1 MAFFLNPAQREGTAL
16 LEDSFCAGRCGQQ
29 RHNTGHTSGDCA
41 LPPPPPSA
49 PLSTPP
55 PPSAPLSTP
64 APPSAATSPAAA
76 TTTRTLW
83 LRGRALGGGVQSGP
97 TAVGASTQRPAQ
109 RWMARRVGALVR
121 RRVGSSARRRSCA
134 STPRRPGPRRPV
146 PAPFVPPCRNGRG
159 VSGRGNRI
167 TARQTKAAAV
177 RGQQ

>member
-1 MAFFLNPAQREGTAL
+1 MAFFLNSAQREGTAL

-49 PLSTPP
+49 PLSPPP

-76 TTTRTLW
+76 ATTTRTRW

-109 RWMARRVGALVR
+109 RWMDRRVGALVR

-134 STPRRPGPRRPV
+134 TVRVDAPAPGASAVCAPV
-146 PAPFVPPCRNGRG
+146 PEWQGRL
-159 VSGRGNRI
+159 GRGNRI

>member
-1 MAFFLNPAQREGTAL
+1 MAFFLNSAQREGTAL

-29 RHNTGHTSGDCA
+29 RHNTGHTAGDCT
-41 LPPPPPSA
+41 LPPS
-49 PLSTPP
+49 

-76 TTTRTLW
+76 TTTMRTRW
-83 LRGRALGGGVQSGP
+83 LRGSALGGGVQSGP

-134 STPRRPGPRRPV
+134 STPRRPV
-146 PAPFVPPCRNGRG
+146 PARFVPPCLNGRG
-159 VSGRGNRI
+159 ASGEEIESQHDKPKPRLCAGSND
-167 TARQTKAAAV
+167 
-177 RGQQ
+177 